1 MTGLLLKDILNLKQQ
16 AKSYLFIVLVWLAIA
31 IYIKDSEFFSG
42 VMIMFMM
49 MVPLS
54 AFAYDEHCKWD
65 RLGLTMPVTRFQM
78 VLAKYLLTGLVGAVV
93 SVISTAVSIF
103 LNGKPGECIGTS
115 VVLFCIGVIMSSIVL
130 PLIFKFGVEKGRILT
145 ISAVLLP
152 IGVVIILS
160 QYAPGIARAVGLY
173 AGMSIIFL
181 AALTV
186 LAVSLSIFIS
196 GKIYEG
202 KEL

>member
-1 MTGLLLKDILNLKQQ
+1 MKQQ
-16 AKSYLFIVLVWLAIA
+16 AKSYLFIVIVWLVIA

-78 VLAKYLLTGLVGAVV
+78 VLAKYLLTGLVGVVV
-93 SVISTAVSIF
+93 SVVSTIVSVL
-103 LNGKPGECIGTS
+103 LNGKPGESIGTS
-115 VVLFCIGVIMSSIVL
+115 LVLFCIGVIMASIVL

-152 IGVVIILS
+152 IGVVIVLS
-160 QYAPGIARAVGLY
+160 QYAPGIASAVGIY
-173 AGMSIIFL
+173 AGMSFIFL

-186 LAVSLSIFIS
+186 LTLAVSIFIS
-196 GKIYEG
+196 VKVYEG

>member
-1 MTGLLLKDILNLKQQ
+1 
-16 AKSYLFIVLVWLAIA
+16 
-31 IYIKDSEFFSG
+31 
-42 VMIMFMM
+42 
-49 MVPLS
+49 
-54 AFAYDEHCKWD
+54 
-65 RLGLTMPVTRFQM
+65 
-78 VLAKYLLTGLVGAVV
+78 
-93 SVISTAVSIF
+93 
-103 LNGKPGECIGTS
+103 
-115 VVLFCIGVIMSSIVL
+115 MSSIVL

-160 QYAPGIARAVGLY
+160 QYAPGLARAVGLY